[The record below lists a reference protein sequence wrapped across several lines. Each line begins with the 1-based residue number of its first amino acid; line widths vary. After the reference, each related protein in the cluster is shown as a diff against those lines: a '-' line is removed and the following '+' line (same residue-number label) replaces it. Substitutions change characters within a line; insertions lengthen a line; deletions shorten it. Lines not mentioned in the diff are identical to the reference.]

1 MGLIPVAR
9 CDECGS
15 TQVAPAEVEGAR
27 VDLCAL
33 CGHVQGDEAQ
43 VALVT
48 DRREAAERG
57 VDAVIYPLIR
67 ALEMVPTFRVSGA
80 SAGRPSLND
89 YPYVF
94 LRVKVG
100 GLGDVER
107 LLTSVEMANR
117 DTKRRWVVECSLQR
131 GLLFI
136 LRPRFWKPV
145 LDISAQD
152 ISEARADL
160 PLLAKTIQRDV
171 NLSWWQS

>member
-1 MGLIPVAR
+1 MAR

-15 TQVAPAEVEGAR
+15 TQVAEAQVEG
-27 VDLCAL
+27 VQVGLCAL

-48 DRREAAERG
+48 EKREAAERG
-57 VDAVIYPLIR
+57 VDPVIYPLIR
-67 ALEMVPTFRVSGA
+67 ALETVPTFRVDGA
-80 SAGRPSLND
+80 SAGRPSIND

-94 LRVKVG
+94 LRVKEG
-100 GLGDVER
+100 GLADVER

-117 DTKRRWVVECSLQR
+117 STQRRWVVECSLQR

-152 ISEARADL
+152 IAEARADL
-160 PLLAKTIQRDV
+160 PLLAKAIERDV
-171 NLSWWQS
+171 KLSWWQP